1 MLSHDIKSGE
11 NLLDIKNLKFSQ
23 EANLLIKNNMQEFE
37 KRFGH
42 AFIAGYTTGCS
53 FDVKIDRKFDKNET
67 KF

>member
-1 MLSHDIKSGE
+1 
-11 NLLDIKNLKFSQ
+11 
-23 EANLLIKNNMQEFE
+23 MQEFE